1 MKNIKFLLIV
11 ITILLTGWGIVS
23 CTKEDQIVNIT
34 NPVDKK
40 ELPAQVNLDD
50 ATIDYVSSA
59 TGASLRDGSA
69 TPDLVLFLGSL
80 TTDNKLVEQLSGGT
94 VQREHKIYDKAKIAY
109 LQLSVGL
116 LNQVNINDV
125 NHKHY
130 KVAIVYKDSTVE
142 RIVAYV
148 KSGPTNYQFIPTG
161 ESLLREGH
169 PSKVI
174 SYTATGQ
181 TKVYYNEV
189 RATNH
194 VPPNGLKRWQL
205 KMDGQPIKADYK
217 EPTDKTTT
225 QYQPAHSF

>member
-1 MKNIKFLLIV
+1 MKDLK
-11 ITILLTGWGIVS
+11 ILLPILLFIIWAIAS
-23 CTKEDQIVNIT
+23 CTKDDEIVNIT

-40 ELPAQVNLDD
+40 ELPAVVNLDE
-50 ATIDYVSSA
+50 ATIDYVNSS
-59 TGASLRDGSA
+59 TGARDGSA

-80 TTDNKLVEQLSGGT
+80 TTDNKLVEQLSSGT
-94 VQREHKIYDKAKIAY
+94 VQREHKIYDKAKVAY
-109 LQLSVGL
+109 LQLSQGL

-169 PSKVI
+169 PSKKI
-174 SYTATGQ
+174 SYTATGR
-181 TKVYYNEV
+181 TTPYYNEV
-189 RATNH
+189 RFQNY
-194 VPPNGLKRWQL
+194 GLIRWQL
-205 KMDGQPIKADYK
+205 RMDGQPIKADPK
-217 EPTDKTTT
+217 EPTNKNSL

>member
-1 MKNIKFLLIV
+1 MKNIK
-11 ITILLTGWGIVS
+11 ILLPILLFIIWGIAS
-23 CTKEDQIVNIT
+23 CTKDDQIVNTT

-40 ELPAQVNLDD
+40 ELPAVVNLDE
-50 ATIDYVSSA
+50 ATIEYVSST
-59 TGASLRDGSA
+59 TGARDGSA

-80 TTDNKLVEQLSGGT
+80 TTDNKLVEQLSSGT
-94 VQREHKIYDKAKIAY
+94 VQREHKIYDKAKVAY

-130 KVAIVYKDSTVE
+130 KVAIVYKDSTIE

-148 KSGPTNYQFIPTG
+148 KAGPTNYQFIPTG

-169 PSKVI
+169 PSKKI
-174 SYTATGQ
+174 SYTATAQ
-181 TKVYYNEV
+181 VKPYYNEL
-189 RATNH
+189 RFQTYN
-194 VPPNGLKRWQL
+194 LKKWQL

>member
-1 MKNIKFLLIV
+1 MKDLKILLPILLLI
-11 ITILLTGWGIVS
+11 ICGIAS
-23 CTKEDQIVNIT
+23 CTKDDEIVNIT

-40 ELPAQVNLDD
+40 ELPAVVNLDE
-50 ATIDYVSSA
+50 ATIEYTNSS
-59 TGASLRDGSA
+59 TGARDGSA

-80 TTDNKLVEQLSGGT
+80 TTDNKLVEQLSSGT
-94 VQREHKIYDKAKIAY
+94 VQREHKIYDKAKVAY

-116 LNQVNINDV
+116 LNQVNIDNI

-130 KVAIVYKDSTVE
+130 KVAIVYKDSTIE
-142 RIVAYV
+142 RIVAYI

-169 PSKVI
+169 PSKKI
-174 SYTATGQ
+174 SYTATAQ
-181 TKVYYNEV
+181 VKPYYNEL
-189 RATNH
+189 RFQTYN
-194 VPPNGLKRWQL
+194 LKKWQL

>member
-1 MKNIKFLLIV
+1 MKDLKILLPILLLI
-11 ITILLTGWGIVS
+11 IWGIAS
-23 CTKEDQIVNIT
+23 CTKDDEIVNIT

-40 ELPAQVNLDD
+40 ELPAVVNLDE
-50 ATIDYVSSA
+50 ATIEYTSSE
-59 TGASLRDGSA
+59 TGARDGSA

-80 TTDNKLVEQLSGGT
+80 TTDNKLVEQLSSGT
-94 VQREHKIYDKAKIAY
+94 VQREHKIYDKAKVAY

-116 LNQVNINDV
+116 LNQVNIDNI

-130 KVAIVYKDSTVE
+130 KVAIVYKDSTIE

-169 PSKVI
+169 PSKKI

-181 TKVYYNEV
+181 VKSYYNEL
-189 RATNH
+189 RFSTYN
-194 VPPNGLKRWQL
+194 LKRWQL
-205 KMDGQPIKADYK
+205 RMDGQPIKADYK
-217 EPTDKTTT
+217 EPTNKNSL
-225 QYQPAHSF
+225 QYQPNHQF

>member
-1 MKNIKFLLIV
+1 MKNIK
-11 ITILLTGWGIVS
+11 ILLPVLLLVIWAIAS
-23 CTKEDQIVNIT
+23 CTKDDEIVNIT

-40 ELPAQVNLDD
+40 ELPAVVNLDE
-50 ATIDYVSSA
+50 ATIDYVNSS
-59 TGASLRDGSA
+59 TGARDGSA

-94 VQREHKIYDKAKIAY
+94 VQREHKIYDKAKVAY

-130 KVAIVYKDSTVE
+130 KVAIVYKDSTIE

-148 KSGPTNYQFIPTG
+148 KSGPTNYQFTPTG
-161 ESLLREGH
+161 ESLLLQGH
-169 PSKVI
+169 PSKKI
-174 SYTATGQ
+174 SYTATSQ
-181 TKVYYNEV
+181 VKPYYNEL
-189 RATNH
+189 RFSTYN
-194 VPPNGLKRWQL
+194 LKRWQL